1 MKTKPP
7 YVKTSFVW
15 LTLIAL
21 LSCKTPRLT
30 YGELPIQLPNR
41 FNSFN
46 TDSIEHFKLE
56 RNFFF
61 NDSQLIELIDT
72 ALLHNQE
79 LNIVLH
85 EIAISQS
92 EVLEKQGE
100 YLPFVDFG
108 INMGTEKSARYT
120 RNGAVEHTLEID
132 NGRSFPEPLP
142 DFKWGASASWE
153 VDVWH
158 KLRDA
163 KNASELQ
170 LLAQNQAKNFLI
182 TQLVAEIATTY
193 YEWMALQSL
202 IEILNQNV
210 EVQSSALEKMRI
222 MKNYGKVNQLVVN
235 RFEAQLLNT
244 QNQQFAIN
252 QKKTETE
259 NKLHVLIGK
268 YPEGINWKPLPL
280 VNVQL
285 KNIHAGLPKQLLQN
299 RPDIKQAEFEL
310 KSTKLNVQAAKA
322 SFYPKLN
329 LQTGV
334 GFQAFDPKFLIQ
346 PESLIYNLAGDL
358 TAPLIN
364 RKAIHAQFNR
374 ATAKQIQSAY
384 SYAQTVLMAYTEV
397 LKQLSKLNN
406 CTNSLKTKFQEVELL
421 KQSVEIAHFLF
432 QNAKADY
439 VEVLL
444 TQEEVLDAQM
454 ELIEIKLQE
463 IHANIQLY
471 KALGGGW
478 Q

>member
-1 MKTKPP
+1 M
-7 YVKTSFVW
+7 
-15 LTLIAL
+15 
-21 LSCKTPRLT
+21 
-30 YGELPIQLPNR
+30 
-41 FNSFN
+41 
-46 TDSIEHFKLE
+46 
-56 RNFFF
+56 
-61 NDSQLIELIDT
+61 
-72 ALLHNQE
+72 
-79 LNIVLH
+79 
-85 EIAISQS
+85 
-92 EVLEKQGE
+92 
-100 YLPFVDFG
+100 
-108 INMGTEKSARYT
+108 
-120 RNGAVEHTLEID
+120 
-132 NGRSFPEPLP
+132 
-142 DFKWGASASWE
+142 GASASWE

-268 YPEGINWKPLPL
+268 YPEGINWKPLPM

-397 LKQLSKLNN
+397 LNQLSKLNN